1 MFIKYSKANLLLVLG
16 SVLFSIIL
24 FEIIASQIFN
34 IPNFND
40 LELRYKINGIK
51 TFSPG
56 FYQKSSS
63 YPIKGKKN
71 INILYEDM
79 RTHPISSRVETDS
92 LGYRNSKK
100 HSENAKIVLV
110 GDSVAFGYGLS
121 NNEMISSILEPEI
134 GEKIYNLSVS
144 GWGPA
149 SYMKAVGEY
158 AKHNAFDSLIVLY
171 FTGNDDANLN
181 NSCWPELAQ
190 CKAPSAG
197 KITRSDMASYTIYAP
212 HNALVVSPLR
222 YSSLAYLIFSY
233 FNDTSVQIFKQE
245 NMANPTPPSKKNIAE
260 AIESLNY
267 LSQGHCVNDEEK
279 IEINKIKLL
288 ISNNNFL
295 DADLASYNLSVKLIS
310 KNCAPLILNDMG
322 GKANYVTI
330 SRFKVSKLN
339 LPNKTTKISPVREN
353 FSCEFQCNAYSKKK
367 IFINW
372 LNEMK
377 NIYKVSMVILPAE
390 YQIAY
395 LTAKNQLH
403 WTCKIQPV
411 NFNCIDLR
419 DEMYNFYSQNKDALY
434 HDQSHL
440 NNLGVKFIVDKI
452 KLYKVK

>member
-222 YSSLAYLIFSY
+222 YSSLAYLILVILMTLLY
-233 FNDTSVQIFKQE
+233 RY
-245 NMANPTPPSKKNIAE
+245 
-260 AIESLNY
+260 LN
-267 LSQGHCVNDEEK
+267 K
-279 IEINKIKLL
+279 RIWRI
-288 ISNNNFL
+288 
-295 DADLASYNLSVKLIS
+295 
-310 KNCAPLILNDMG
+310 PLPI
-322 GKANYVTI
+322 V
-330 SRFKVSKLN
+330 
-339 LPNKTTKISPVREN
+339 
-353 FSCEFQCNAYSKKK
+353 KK
-367 IFINW
+367 I
-372 LNEMK
+372 LQK
-377 NIYKVSMVILPAE
+377 
-390 YQIAY
+390 
-395 LTAKNQLH
+395 
-403 WTCKIQPV
+403 
-411 NFNCIDLR
+411 R
-419 DEMYNFYSQNKDALY
+419 
-434 HDQSHL
+434 
-440 NNLGVKFIVDKI
+440 
-452 KLYKVK
+452 